1 MSNDNS
7 DTTSDF
13 VSQVKKEINSNND
26 APIPSEFWLRQGIR
40 KGTHAWFPVWPLDL
54 DGMIQI
60 DEFIT
65 FQTISLAIIENRLNA
80 NYPLSKDIPRKKL
93 EIACVKYSTDDIWPK
108 KEKESRDNQA
118 ADALTRLRLF
128 FACCNLSSSL
138 NTSAI
143 IVVNSLHWQTI
154 TPPVNGYGLPDFQ
167 HMQDEQPV
175 GQALFNLL
183 SLDGFGH
190 LPQNL
195 WRGSSNVYNTVD
207 AKESLPENP
216 YTNEIITNSKSLYNT
231 LMNILKNSDKK
242 TKIKLILSLTY
253 YQTAIEQS
261 QNTQTWNFVMLIQ
274 CVERLLTKKI
284 DGTNPN
290 YTRIIQAC
298 MLVILEKERYF
309 ESIEDGKDLLRK
321 LFSIKRAEIIH
332 GKKLPD
338 YYDSEIID
346 SDVASVR
353 DIAKIILRRVIS
365 ELEQNKKLD
374 NFIDELEEIARKK
387 KYLEDKIFHI
397 NLWVPPVRKEI
408 D

>member
-93 EIACVKYSTDDIWPK
+93 EIACVKYSTDNIWPK

-154 TPPVNGYGLPDFQ
+154 TPPVNDYGLPDLQ
-167 HMQDEQPV
+167 HMQDEQPD
-175 GQALFNLL
+175 GPTLFNLL
-183 SLDGFGH
+183 SLDGFGY

-195 WRGSSNVYNTVD
+195 WRGSSNVYDTVN

-216 YTNEIITNSKSLYNT
+216 YTKEIITNSKSLYNT

-284 DGTNPN
+284 HGTNPN

-309 ESIEDGKDLLRK
+309 ESIDDGKDLLRK
-321 LFSIKRAEIIH
+321 LFSINRAEIIH

-338 YYDSEIID
+338 YYDSEKID

-365 ELEQNKKLD
+365 ELEQNKKLND
-374 NFIDELEEIARKK
+374 FVDELEEIAKK
-387 KYLEDKIFHI
+387 KYPEVYYGEER
-397 NLWVPPVRKEI
+397 N
-408 D
+408 